1 MTLSDKRL
9 APLQELIAEA
19 AARGPIAIRWTI
31 ARKIAVVEAI
41 RVSRLSRDG
50 ALTVFGLSDE
60 ELRSWEARHLAYGA
74 KGLQATCFQDYRVQP
89 AADRP
94 IGTAG

>member
-19 AARGPIAIRWTI
+19 ARDPIAIRWTS
-31 ARKIAVVEAI
+31 ARKMVVVEAI
-41 RVSRLSRDG
+41 CSSRLSRDD

-60 ELRSWEARHLAYGA
+60 ELRSWEARCLAYGA
-74 KGLQATCFQDYRVQP
+74 KGLRATRFQDYRVQP
-89 AADRP
+89 AADHS
-94 IGTAG
+94 IDTTG

>member
-9 APLQELIAEA
+9 APLQELIAET
-19 AARGPIAIRWTI
+19 AARGPAAIRWTI

-50 ALTVFGLSDE
+50 LCTPNRGSSAS
-60 ELRSWEARHLAYGA
+60 RAR
-74 KGLQATCFQDYRVQP
+74 
-89 AADRP
+89 
-94 IGTAG
+94 